1 MSDVHKAVEERRR
14 LKVVELE
21 ALAATRELTDEEL
34 VSQLV
39 YRITPQRCRDD
50 QIDSVEFLRLVLERY
65 AEVNRQYG
73 PKAVH
78 DTIYLEG
85 VYDGVQNSL
94 CYLDPPNTAY
104 ERMLYRLGYRDGRDC
119 RAAFELSLEQTNIL
133 HDAGD

>member
-1 MSDVHKAVEERRR
+1 MSDVHKAVEEKRR
-14 LKVVELE
+14 LRIEELE

-34 VSQLV
+34 MSQLV

-50 QIDSVEFLRLVLERY
+50 RIDSAEFLRLVLERY

-73 PKAVH
+73 PKAAH

-119 RAAFELSLEQTNIL
+119 RVALELPLEQTTIL
-133 HDAGD
+133 LDSGD

>member
-1 MSDVHKAVEERRR
+1 MSDVYKAVEEKRR
-14 LKVVELE
+14 LRIEELE

-34 VSQLV
+34 ASQLV

-50 QIDSVEFLRLVLERY
+50 QIDSVAFLHLVLERY

-85 VYDGVQNSL
+85 VDDGSQNNL
-94 CYLDPPNTAY
+94 CFLDPPNTAY

-119 RAAFELSLEQTNIL
+119 RASFELPLEQTKIL
-133 HDAGD
+133 LDAGD